1 MYGNEPVRS
10 MWKWGTN
17 EVCGFGMICLLVILL
32 ITSDLIKLVIFIGLI
47 FIKNMNYA
55 CALSLL
61 SHCRL
66 VEILPRSSALHIF
79 QASATTVKSIHHRF
93 IGWPVCSGACFSLF
107 QPNIFVRVTQNVL
120 RVFIHILLHD
130 ILSSIN
136 GHFPLSPSSGKCIII
151 APTPGPI
158 PGWVI

>member
-107 QPNIFVRVTQNVL
+107 QPNIFVRSDPEPFMSIYEHFITQYSFFHL
-120 RVFIHILLHD
+120 WSFPS
-130 ILSSIN
+130 LSEQR
-136 GHFPLSPSSGKCIII
+136 
-151 APTPGPI
+151 
-158 PGWVI
+158 